1 LVCRKE
7 KKDMA
12 KKLLSVWLSVTIV
25 LFSTITIFAEENVE
39 GQFLNRNIDINGNRL
54 ANYYLDDPF
63 FLYQGSAYVPLT
75 EEIGE
80 VLGFSVE
87 MDWES
92 RTLKILK
99 KEPTRAELP
108 EKVLKSNLENVA
120 AVVLQDVTV
129 LTMAEEQKD
138 INVDL
143 VLQGV
148 VLTAA
153 DLDIGGQLRQIKE
166 KAETE
171 FIEVPELVVDKLDL
185 EEYPLLQ
192 AGEALYLPVRAF
204 TGENC
209 FRWDAF
215 YDDYSGLY
223 ISTEAGVDAMA
234 FFDKEESDYNRGLVN
249 YILSKNKSLSTG
261 WATML
266 VFLFKH
272 EADVNDVD
280 EILLMAMAEKESTFR
295 SDAVGGG
302 SGPVG
307 LMQIMPRT
315 AAGYGIARNELVDPH
330 VNSEF
335 GAKYIG
341 DKIDQ
346 YGNNKTVALAAYNQ
360 GPLAVSR
367 GTYSTRYAT
376 KITGAENSITQY
388 LVKNGYG
395 LGN

>member
-315 AAGYGIARNELVDPH
+315 AAGYGIARNELFDPH
-330 VNSEF
+330 VNIEF